1 MRWNTPSV
9 TSGLPS
15 DKSVTPSELAARP
28 TRAEV
33 STPQTRFAVPP
44 GAVKLLLLAV
54 GASLVA
60 GQLAKIA
67 LRSLRGTW
75 KVDAN
80 KSFSEA
86 SPQKDATDEAR
97 IEMAAERKE
106 WK

>member
-1 MRWNTPSV
+1 MRWNTPPA
-9 TSGLPS
+9 TSGLPF
-15 DKSVTPSELAARP
+15 DKFGTPDELAARP
-28 TRAEV
+28 RADV
-33 STPQTRFAVPP
+33 STPQTRVDVPR